1 MSSTRSGDH
10 CTLSL
15 RLKDPSVEVTFE
27 VGISLRRRVVSM
39 VPNTNKATEGVRR
52 SVHLSV
58 LTKSLFSGWSVPS
71 AGLLIEVL
79 PNSWSGMDPL
89 GCLNHYL
96 DVRIRIAE
104 QLHIFCIL
112 RIFKL
117 CNSLQK
123 YLILLVVAI
132 NQAWFLRLGDHSRWS
147 GVPLLGL
154 LREWALGCKITC
166 LTLPVSGWRPRG
178 WGRCRGIAFGR
189 LSGVIVNSLHMI
201 PEIPVAWE
209 AISRNSSLTTFIGAE
224 ERFVAVS
231 MHSMSFALMAEQ
243 ASRGRKAEFLAGV
256 DLTFVWLQV
265 RIHEF
270 ASTHQVVSVGSRG
283 KQKKG
288 EEHTRSC
295 T

>member
-1 MSSTRSGDH
+1 MWR
-10 CTLSL
+10 
-15 RLKDPSVEVTFE
+15 
-27 VGISLRRRVVSM
+27 
-39 VPNTNKATEGVRR
+39 AVRF
-52 SVHLSV
+52 SV
-58 LTKSLFSGWSVPS
+58 LTKSLFKVGCGVHS
-71 AGLLIEVL
+71 AGLLIGIL
-79 PNSWSGMDPL
+79 SHRSGIDAL

-96 DVRIRIAE
+96 DAIVCIAE
-104 QLHIFCIL
+104 QRHVISIPWIL
-112 RIFKL
+112 EL
-117 CNSLQK
+117 GNSLQK
-123 YLILLVVAI
+123 NLLLLLVAI
-132 NQAWFLRLGDHSRWS
+132 NKAWFLLLTGHSRRTGIS
-147 GVPLLGL
+147 LLGL
-154 LREWALGCKITC
+154 LHEWGIICSFTC
-166 LTLPVSGWRPRG
+166 LTFLAFCCRPRS
-178 WGRCRGIAFGR
+178 WWRSRGITLG
-189 LSGVIVNSLHMI
+189 LVTWVIVDSLHVVS
-201 PEIPVAWE
+201 EVPVAWK
-209 AISRNSSLTTFIGAE
+209 AIPGNASLAAFIGAE